1 MRKISV
7 LIAGQ
12 HSTSISLESEFLTEL
27 KKIADERNLSLNQL
41 ITEVDSLRTG
51 ENLSSALRVYILQY
65 YKNKLL
71 TPE

>member
-27 KKIADERNLSLNQL
+27 KKIADERDLSLNQL
-41 ITEVDSLRTG
+41 ITEVDSMRTG
-51 ENLSSALRVYILQY
+51 ENLSSAHRVYILQY